1 MGEDLIRLHS
11 GKSGLHPNIAAML
24 KLNRIL
30 VPTDFSDAARTSYA
44 FAVELTR
51 KYGGTVD
58 LLHVIPM
65 FKYLNESISRLGLPI
80 NLDKDIYPH
89 LITESEERLKDE
101 FLANIPE
108 PQRGNAIVQ
117 VDMKASDAIV
127 FLAAKHNVDLIVMGA
142 TGVRGR
148 DILWGSTTEK
158 VVRNSTIPV
167 LAIPEVAVP
176 KDINRI
182 LVPSDYSEL
191 SFNSLRGAV
200 SMADSLNAEVTLL
213 HVLELY
219 GTAAENESRPA
230 GRDEME
236 VIREKM
242 IARVDTWMKN
252 HPEFKLSLTSE
263 QGTLSILS
271 MRGGT
276 PKRVGLSVVVTKAV
290 SAHAEIVEYAD
301 DHADMVV
308 LTTHGRSGLSHMFL
322 GSTTEKVV
330 RATNKP
336 VLTWRPS

>member
-1 MGEDLIRLHS
+1 
-11 GKSGLHPNIAAML
+11 ML
-24 KLNRIL
+24 KLNKIL

-51 KYGGTVD
+51 KYGGTID

-65 FKYLNESISRLGLPI
+65 FRYLNESISRLGLPI

-117 VDMKASDAIV
+117 VDMKASDAII
-127 FLAAKHNVDLIVMGA
+127 FLAAKKNVDLIVMGA

-158 VVRNSTIPV
+158 VVRNSTVPV
-167 LAIPEVAVP
+167 LAVPEVAMP
-176 KDINRI
+176 KDIHRI

-191 SFNSLRGAV
+191 SFNSIRGAV
-200 SMADSLNAEVTLL
+200 SMADSLNAEITVL
-213 HVLELY
+213 HVLELH
-219 GTAAENESRPA
+219 GSLAENEPRPA
-230 GRDEME
+230 GSDEME
-236 VIREKM
+236 VIRGKI
-242 IARVDTWMKN
+242 IARLDNWMLK
-252 HPEFKLSLTSE
+252 HPEFKLSLKSDNGNLAIIST
-263 QGTLSILS
+263 
-271 MRGGT
+271 RGGN
-276 PKRVGLSVVVTKAV
+276 PKSVQLSVVVTKAV
-290 SAHAEIVEYAD
+290 SAHAEIIEYAD
-301 DHADMVV
+301 EHADMVV

-330 RATNKP
+330 QATNKP